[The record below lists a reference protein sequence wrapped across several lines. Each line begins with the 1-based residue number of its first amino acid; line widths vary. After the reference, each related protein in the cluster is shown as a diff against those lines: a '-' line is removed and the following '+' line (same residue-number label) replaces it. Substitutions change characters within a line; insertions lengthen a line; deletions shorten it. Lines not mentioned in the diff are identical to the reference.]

1 MMRTLLIVQN
11 AQLYTCSMRH
21 SSTLVVEFEARPV
34 LGVIAV
40 EVDDGQVGGAQQR
53 WWDLGTG
60 KLPNKSR
67 TVLGSGPHLQEVM
80 VVLRREVLELDMGS

>member
-1 MMRTLLIVQN
+1 MYYDGERYSLCKMQTLYMQHEALV
-11 AQLYTCSMRH
+11 
-21 SSTLVVEFEARPV
+21 TLVVEFEAWPV
-34 LGVIAV
+34 LRVVTV

-53 WWDLGTG
+53 RWDLGTS

-80 VVLRREVLELDMGS
+80 VVLR

>member
-1 MMRTLLIVQN
+1 MEERTLLVQKCKLH
-11 AQLYTCSMRH
+11 ARSTAH
-21 SSTLVVEFEARPV
+21 SVTLVVEFEAWPV
-34 LGVIAV
+34 LRVVAV

-53 WWDLGTG
+53 RWELGTG

-80 VVLRREVLELDMGS
+80 VVLR